1 MTMFQITGM
10 TSWLGNFS
18 PESDQHLKNCQST
31 IVVDMIKAHP
41 LASVH
46 SMRHFIL
53 LHFFPLADII
63 AFSGE
68 NIYGL
73 FAYRLMSFNTIL
85 MILPSGIK
93 AASLVTGKRRLGSQ
107 IHWFEISWKNRDR

>member
-1 MTMFQITGM
+1 MK
-10 TSWLGNFS
+10 SWLGNFS

-31 IVVDMIKAHP
+31 LVVDMIKAHH
-41 LASVH
+41 LASVQ

-53 LHFFPLADII
+53 LQLISLADII

-73 FAYRLMSFNTIL
+73 FTYC
-85 MILPSGIK
+85 
-93 AASLVTGKRRLGSQ
+93 
-107 IHWFEISWKNRDR
+107 